1 MDSRRLSTEQVN
13 RLRAQLQRQHDYLQR
28 LCVRMMDLNWRTD
41 DPLLVAAQKAY
52 HAHEDLLRLAV
63 PRRKPGGRL
72 P

>member
-1 MDSRRLSTEQVN
+1 LER
-13 RLRAQLQRQHDYLQR
+13 QRDYLQR

-41 DPLLVAAQKAY
+41 DPLLVAAHKAY
-52 HAHEDLLRLAV
+52 HAHEELLRLAV